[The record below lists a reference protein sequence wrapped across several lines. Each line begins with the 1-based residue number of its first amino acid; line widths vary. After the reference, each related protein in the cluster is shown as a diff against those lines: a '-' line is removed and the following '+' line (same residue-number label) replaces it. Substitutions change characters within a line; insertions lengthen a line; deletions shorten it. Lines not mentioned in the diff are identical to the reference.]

1 VSTAAFSP
9 DGRWIVTAGPI
20 SVGLWNVR
28 NRSALFFLHG
38 NTDLVTSASFTP
50 DGRTIVTSSADGTVR
65 TYRCDLC
72 GGLDELLALARR
84 QLAATHRTLTP
95 AERRRYLHT

>member
-1 VSTAAFSP
+1 M
-9 DGRWIVTAGPI
+9 TAGPI

-50 DGRTIVTSSADGTVR
+50 DGRTIVSSSADGTVR

-72 GGLDELLALARR
+72 GGLDELLTLARR

>member
-1 VSTAAFSP
+1 M
-9 DGRWIVTAGPI
+9 
-20 SVGLWNVR
+20 
-28 NRSALFFLHG
+28 
-38 NTDLVTSASFTP
+38 TSASFTP

-72 GGLDELLALARR
+72 GGLDELLTLAQR